1 MRILLTGA
9 GGQLGTDLVAVLDD
23 THELT
28 AARHA
33 DLDVGDARAVDR
45 IVSSIRPEVVIN
57 AAAWTEVDACESDP
71 SRAHRDNAFAV
82 RVLADACGRSGAHL
96 VTISTD
102 YVFDGTKDEPY
113 HERDEPNPQSVYG
126 ASKLA
131 GEREAGPGATI
142 VRTSWISGI
151 GGHNMVRTVLG
162 LLDSH
167 PTLRFV
173 DDQVGHP
180 TFTADL
186 APVVAE
192 LAVQKRSGT
201 YHVTNQGAVSWF
213 EFARA
218 VAEVAGADP
227 DRVEPIKT
235 VDMPRPAVRP
245 ANSRLENA
253 ALRLVGLDLLRD
265 FREPLAELVTEITR

>member
-9 GGQLGTDLVAVLDD
+9 GGQLGTDLVLVLDD

-33 DLDVGDARAVDR
+33 DLDVGDAGAVDR
-45 IVSSIRPEVVIN
+45 IMSSIRPEVVIN

-113 HERDEPNPQSVYG
+113 HEWDEPNPQSVYG

-173 DDQVGHP
+173 DDQIGHP

-218 VAEVAGADP
+218 VAEVAGADL

-253 ALRLVGLDLLRD
+253 ALGLVGLDLLRD
-265 FREPLAELVTEITR
+265 FREPLAELVAEITR

>member
-1 MRILLTGA
+1 M
-9 GGQLGTDLVAVLDD
+9 
-23 THELT
+23 
-28 AARHA
+28 
-33 DLDVGDARAVDR
+33 GDARAVDR
-45 IVSSIRPEVVIN
+45 IVSSIRPEVIIN

-253 ALRLVGLDLLRD
+253 ALELVGLDLLRD
-265 FREPLAELVTEITR
+265 FREPLAELVAEITR